1 MMMKLMKTH
10 SEDLMT
16 SASGHLV
23 REIDRLCNG
32 QPVFSYFFKVR
43 MCPLRSFVADAS
55 VEK

>member
-43 MCPLRSFVADAS
+43 MRPLRSFVADSS